1 MKSKLLLALVTITLA
16 GTAAAQAEWMGLPQ
30 PHVSK
35 APAGTAAARV
45 KPEEAIK
52 WRQSGYGFMAWNMV
66 RIKTNVEGTYNK
78 EEVIKAANAIQA
90 IANSGMGALYL
101 PGTDKGTGWEK
112 TRVKPAFFTDKEGVT
127 KVAMAFNKEANEMA
141 KVAATGDVAA
151 IREQVGKLGG
161 TCKACHDDFKIKN

>member
-1 MKSKLLLALVTITLA
+1 MKSKLLLALVSITLA
-16 GTAAAQAEWMGLPQ
+16 GTAAAQI
-30 PHVSK
+30 
-35 APAGTAAARV
+35 
-45 KPEEAIK
+45 KPEDAIK
-52 WRQSGYGFMAWNMV
+52 WRQSGYGFMAWNMA
-66 RIKTNVEGTYNK
+66 RIKMNVEGTYNK